1 MQIITTTES
10 RGRVTLVRLAYYAFV
25 MWWLAPCAATIDL
38 AIAGGKL
45 LWNWLN
51 DRPVAVTGP
60 VFRLT
65 RHLIISPRRRKHSTT
80 TTTTT
85 YV

>member
-1 MQIITTTES
+1 MQTITTTES
-10 RGRVTLVRLAYYAFV
+10 RGRVTLARVAYYIFV
-25 MWWLAPCAATIDL
+25 MWWLAIYAAMIDL
-38 AIAGGKL
+38 AIAGGRL
-45 LWNWLN
+45 LWDWLN

-65 RHLIISPRRRKHSTT
+65 RHLVISPRRRKQYIR
-80 TTTTT
+80 TTTT

>member
-1 MQIITTTES
+1 
-10 RGRVTLVRLAYYAFV
+10 
-25 MWWLAPCAATIDL
+25 MWWLAIYAAVIDL
-38 AIAGGKL
+38 TIAGGKL

-51 DRPVAVTGP
+51 DRPVAVAGP

-65 RHLIISPRRRKHSTT
+65 RRLVISPRRRKQSI